1 MTAPPTDR
9 LRSEE
14 TGARS
19 TRIRLGAYIRPESSN
34 YLLVL
39 CTTVFLVGVG
49 LVMVLSSSSVDSFL
63 DNKGFFGGFWKQA
76 TYALIGIPLMLVIS
90 RIPVRFWKK
99 WAWLALFGALILQLL
114 VFSPLGIAEGGNR
127 NWIAVGPINGQPSE
141 LLKLALAVWLGFILG
156 KKINLLSNWKHALIP
171 VVPVSAL
178 ALGLVLGGHD
188 LGTVVIMAGIVI
200 GAMFFANLKLR
211 YVLVPFLAGIALF
224 AVMALISPNRMARIL
239 TFLDAECAD
248 YENLCWQPLHGT
260 WALANGGVFGLG
272 LGNSREKYSW
282 LPAASNDYIF
292 AIIGEELGLI
302 GATVVLIM
310 FVLLAVSFVRV
321 IRSST
326 DPFVRITTG
335 AIMVWII
342 GQAFV
347 NIGVVLRLLPVLG
360 VPLPFISAGGTALLT
375 SLCAV
380 GIVLSFAREQATK
393 PRFPVTGERYTR

>member
-1 MTAPPTDR
+1 MSAPTTSRPRSDDGASSSRISLGRVLTAQSR
-9 LRSEE
+9 
-14 TGARS
+14 
-19 TRIRLGAYIRPESSN
+19 N
-34 YLLVL
+34 YMLVL
-39 CTTVFLVGVG
+39 GTTLFLVAVG

-76 TYALIGIPLMLVIS
+76 TYAVVGIPMMLVIS
-90 RIPVRFWKK
+90 RVPVRFWKR
-99 WAWLALFGALILQLL
+99 WAWLALAGALVLQLL
-114 VFSPLGIAEGGNR
+114 VFTPLGIAEGGNR
-127 NWIAVGPINGQPSE
+127 NWIAVGPISGQPSE
-141 LLKLALAVWLGFILG
+141 LLKLALALWLGAVLG
-156 KKINLLSNWKHALIP
+156 RKMHLLADWKHALIP
-171 VVPVSAL
+171 VVPIAVLS
-178 ALGLVLGGHD
+178 LGLVLAGHD

-200 GAMFFANLKLR
+200 GAMFFANVRLR
-211 YVLVPFLAGIALF
+211 FLAVPVLGGLLLF
-224 AVMALISPNRMARIL
+224 FVMAVISPNRMARIM
-239 TFLDAECAD
+239 TFLDEECLD

-302 GATVVLIM
+302 GAVVVLVM
-310 FVLLAVSFVRV
+310 FVLLAVAFVRV
-321 IRSST
+321 IRSSA
-326 DPFVRITTG
+326 DPFVRIATG

-375 SLCAV
+375 SLAAI
-380 GIVLSFAREQATK
+380 GIVLSFAREQAAS
-393 PRFPVTGERYTR
+393 RRISHDWSRS

>member
-1 MTAPPTDR
+1 MSAPTTSPP
-9 LRSEE
+9 RSDD
-14 TGARS
+14 TTVSSAR
-19 TRIRLGAYIRPESSN
+19 ILLGRTLAPQSRN

-39 CTTVFLVGVG
+39 GTTLFLVGVG

-76 TYALIGIPLMLVIS
+76 TYAVLGIPLMLVIS
-90 RIPVRFWKK
+90 RIPVSFWKR
-99 WAWLALFGALILQLL
+99 WAWLVLAAGLILQML
-114 VFSPLGIAEGGNR
+114 VFTPLGFDGGGNR
-127 NWIAVGPINGQPSE
+127 NWIALGPINGQPSE
-141 LLKLALAVWLGFILG
+141 LLKLALAIWLGAILG
-156 KKINLLSNWKHALIP
+156 RKMELLSNWKHALIP
-171 VVPVSAL
+171 VFPVAAI
-178 ALGLVLGGHD
+178 ALGLVLAGQD
-188 LGTVVIMAGIVI
+188 LGTVVIMAGLVI
-200 GAMFFANLKLR
+200 GAMFFANVRLR
-211 YVLVPFLAGIALF
+211 FLAVPVAAGLLLF
-224 AVMALISPNRMARIL
+224 VVMAILSPNRMARIM
-239 TFLDAECAD
+239 TFLDDECLD

-302 GATVVLIM
+302 GAVVVLVM
-310 FVLLAVSFVRV
+310 FVLLAVGFVR
-321 IRSST
+321 IIRRSS

-335 AIMVWII
+335 AILVWII

-375 SLCAV
+375 SLAAI
-380 GIVLSFAREQATK
+380 GIVLAFAREQAS
-393 PRFPVTGERYTR
+393 PARPAPEGRFRS

>member
-1 MTAPPTDR
+1 MSAPTTR
-9 LRSEE
+9 LPRSDESAQS
-14 TGARS
+14 ARIS
-19 TRIRLGAYIRPESSN
+19 LGRVFTPQSRN
-34 YLLVL
+34 YMLVL
-39 CTTVFLVGVG
+39 GTTLFLVGVG

-76 TYALIGIPLMLVIS
+76 TYAVIGIPLMLVIS
-90 RIPVRFWKK
+90 RIPVRFWKQ
-99 WAWLALFGALILQLL
+99 WAWLVLGAGLLLQML
-114 VFSPLGIAEGGNR
+114 VFTPLGFDGGGNR
-127 NWIAVGPINGQPSE
+127 NWIAIGPINGQPSE
-141 LLKLALAVWLGFILG
+141 LLKLALAIWLGAVLSR
-156 KKINLLSNWKHALIP
+156 KLSLLNDWKHALIP
-171 VVPVSAL
+171 VVPVAAIAL
-178 ALGLVLGGHD
+178 ALVLAGQD
-188 LGTVVIMAGIVI
+188 LGTVVIMAGLVI
-200 GAMFFANLKLR
+200 GALFFANVRLR
-211 YVLVPFLAGIALF
+211 FLAVPVLAGLSLF
-224 AVMALISPNRMARIL
+224 AVMALLSPNRMARIM
-239 TFLDAECAD
+239 TFLDDECLD

-302 GATVVLIM
+302 GAVVVLTM
-310 FVLLAVSFVRV
+310 FVLLAAAFVRV
-321 IRSST
+321 IRASN

-375 SLCAV
+375 SLAAI
-380 GIVLSFAREQATK
+380 GIVLSFAREQ
-393 PRFPVTGERYTR
+393 TGAHNRLADERIRS

>member
-1 MTAPPTDR
+1 MSAPTTSRPPSDTPAASSAR
-9 LRSEE
+9 ISLGRSL
-14 TGARS
+14 TPQSR
-19 TRIRLGAYIRPESSN
+19 N

-39 CTTVFLVGVG
+39 GTTLFLVGVG

-76 TYALIGIPLMLVIS
+76 TYAVMGVPLMLVIS
-90 RIPVRFWKK
+90 RIPVSFWKR
-99 WAWLALFGALILQLL
+99 WAWLVLAAGLVLQLL
-114 VFSPLGIAEGGNR
+114 VFTPLGIAEGGNR
-127 NWIAVGPINGQPSE
+127 NWIALGPISGQPSE
-141 LLKLALAVWLGFILG
+141 LLKLALAIWLGAVLG
-156 KKINLLSNWKHALIP
+156 RKMDLLSSWKHALIP
-171 VVPVSAL
+171 VAPIAAI
-178 ALGLVLGGHD
+178 ALGLVLAGQD
-188 LGTVVIMAGIVI
+188 LGTVVIMAGLVV
-200 GAMFFANLKLR
+200 GALFFANVKLR
-211 YVLVPFLAGIALF
+211 FLAVPVAAGLLLF
-224 AVMALISPNRMARIL
+224 IVMAIISPNRMARIM
-239 TFLDAECAD
+239 TFLDDECLD

-302 GATVVLIM
+302 GAVVVLVM
-310 FVLLAVSFVRV
+310 FVLLAIGFVRI
-321 IRSST
+321 IRASS

-335 AIMVWII
+335 AILVWII

-375 SLCAV
+375 SLAAI
-380 GIVLSFAREQATK
+380 GIVLAFAREQAS
-393 PRFPVTGERYTR
+393 PARLAPEGRFRS

>member
-1 MTAPPTDR
+1 MSAPTTSRPRSDDAASSSRISLGRVLTAQSR
-9 LRSEE
+9 
-14 TGARS
+14 
-19 TRIRLGAYIRPESSN
+19 N
-34 YLLVL
+34 YMLVL
-39 CTTVFLVGVG
+39 GTTLFLVAVG

-76 TYALIGIPLMLVIS
+76 TYAVVGIPMMLVIS
-90 RIPVRFWKK
+90 RVPVRFWKR
-99 WAWLALFGALILQLL
+99 WAWLALAGALVLQLL
-114 VFSPLGIAEGGNR
+114 VFTPLGIAEGGNR
-127 NWIAVGPINGQPSE
+127 NWIAVGPISGQPSE
-141 LLKLALAVWLGFILG
+141 LLKLALALWLGAVLG
-156 KKINLLSNWKHALIP
+156 RKMHLLADWKHALIP
-171 VVPVSAL
+171 VVPIAVL
-178 ALGLVLGGHD
+178 ALGLVLAGHD

-200 GAMFFANLKLR
+200 GAMFFANVRLR
-211 YVLVPFLAGIALF
+211 FLAVPVLGGLLLF
-224 AVMALISPNRMARIL
+224 FVMAVISPNRMARIM
-239 TFLDAECAD
+239 TFLDEECLD

-302 GATVVLIM
+302 GAVVVLVM
-310 FVLLAVSFVRV
+310 FVLLAVAFVRV

-326 DPFVRITTG
+326 DPFVRIATG

-375 SLCAV
+375 SLAAI
-380 GIVLSFAREQATK
+380 GIVLSFAREQTT
-393 PRFPVTGERYTR
+393 PRRISDDWSRS

>member
-1 MTAPPTDR
+1 MSAPTTSRPHSDAAP
-9 LRSEE
+9 S
-14 TGARS
+14 ARIS
-19 TRIRLGAYIRPESSN
+19 LGRVLVPQSRN
-34 YLLVL
+34 YMLVL
-39 CTTVFLVGVG
+39 GTTLFLVGVG

-76 TYALIGIPLMLVIS
+76 TYAVIGIPLMLVIS
-90 RIPVRFWKK
+90 RIPVRLWKK
-99 WAWLALFGALILQLL
+99 WAWLALAGGLVLQLL
-114 VFSPLGIAEGGNR
+114 VFTPLGIAEGGNR
-127 NWIAVGPINGQPSE
+127 NWIAIGPISGQPSE
-141 LLKLALAVWLGFILG
+141 LLKLALALWLGAVLG
-156 KKINLLSNWKHALIP
+156 RKLDLLADWKHALIP
-171 VVPVSAL
+171 VVPVSVL
-178 ALGLVLGGHD
+178 ALGLVLLGHD

-200 GAMFFANLKLR
+200 GAMFFANVRLR
-211 YVLVPFLAGIALF
+211 LLAVPVLGGLLLF
-224 AVMALISPNRMARIL
+224 FVMAVISPNRMARIM
-239 TFLDAECAD
+239 TFLDEECLD

-302 GATVVLIM
+302 GAVVVLVM
-310 FVLLAVSFVRV
+310 FVLLAVAFVRV
-321 IRSST
+321 IRSSN

-375 SLCAV
+375 SLVAI
-380 GIVLSFAREQATK
+380 GIVLSFAREQTTA
-393 PRFPVTGERYTR
+393 PGRLFDERIRP

>member
-1 MTAPPTDR
+1 MSAPTTSRP
-9 LRSEE
+9 RSDDSSASS
-14 TGARS
+14 ARIS
-19 TRIRLGAYIRPESSN
+19 LGRTLTPQSRN

-39 CTTVFLVGVG
+39 GTTLFLVGVG

-76 TYALIGIPLMLVIS
+76 TYAVMGIPLMLVIS
-90 RIPVRFWKK
+90 RIPVSFWKR
-99 WAWLALFGALILQLL
+99 WAWLVLAAGLVLQLL
-114 VFSPLGIAEGGNR
+114 VFTPLGIAEGGNR
-127 NWIAVGPINGQPSE
+127 NWIALGPISGQPSE
-141 LLKLALAVWLGFILG
+141 LLKLALAIWLGAVLCR
-156 KKINLLSNWKHALIP
+156 KMDLLSNWRHAL
-171 VVPVSAL
+171 VPVAPVAVV
-178 ALGLVLGGHD
+178 ALGLVLAGQD
-188 LGTVVIMAGIVI
+188 LGTVVIMAGLVI
-200 GAMFFANLKLR
+200 GALFFANVKLR
-211 YVLVPFLAGIALF
+211 FLAVPVLGGLLLF
-224 AVMALISPNRMARIL
+224 AVMAILSPNRMARIM
-239 TFLDAECAD
+239 TFLDDECLD

-302 GATVVLIM
+302 GAVVVLVM
-310 FVLLAVSFVRV
+310 FVLLAVAFVRV
-321 IRSST
+321 IRSSS

-335 AIMVWII
+335 AIMVWIV

-375 SLCAV
+375 SLAAI
-380 GIVLSFAREQATK
+380 GIVLAFAREQAS
-393 PRFPVTGERYTR
+393 PQRSVAEGRFRS

>member
-1 MTAPPTDR
+1 MSAPTTSRPSSADTPV
-9 LRSEE
+9 SS
-14 TGARS
+14 AR
-19 TRIRLGAYIRPESSN
+19 ILLGRTLTPQSRN

-39 CTTVFLVGVG
+39 GTTLFLVGVG

-76 TYALIGIPLMLVIS
+76 TYAVMGIPLMLVIS
-90 RIPVRFWKK
+90 SIPVSFWKR
-99 WAWLALFGALILQLL
+99 WAWFVLAAGLVLQML
-114 VFSPLGIAEGGNR
+114 VFTPLGIAEGGNR
-127 NWIAVGPINGQPSE
+127 NWIALGPISGQPSE
-141 LLKLALAVWLGFILG
+141 LLKLALAIWLGAVLG
-156 KKINLLSNWKHALIP
+156 RKMDLLSNWKHALIP
-171 VVPVSAL
+171 VAPVAAI
-178 ALGLVLGGHD
+178 ALGLVLAGQD
-188 LGTVVIMAGIVI
+188 LGTVVIMAGLVI
-200 GAMFFANLKLR
+200 GALFFANVKLR
-211 YVLVPFLAGIALF
+211 YLAVPIAAGLALF
-224 AVMALISPNRMARIL
+224 LVMAIVSPNRMARIM
-239 TFLDAECAD
+239 TFLDDECLD

-302 GATVVLIM
+302 GAVVVLVM
-310 FVLLAVSFVRV
+310 FVLLADGFVRI
-321 IRSST
+321 IRSSS

-375 SLCAV
+375 SLAAI
-380 GIVLSFAREQATK
+380 GIVLAFAREQAS
-393 PRFPVTGERYTR
+393 PARPAPEGRFRS

>member
-1 MTAPPTDR
+1 MSAPTTSRPSSAGTPV
-9 LRSEE
+9 SS
-14 TGARS
+14 AR
-19 TRIRLGAYIRPESSN
+19 ILLGRTLTPQSRN

-39 CTTVFLVGVG
+39 GTTLFLVGVG

-76 TYALIGIPLMLVIS
+76 TYAVMGIPLMLVIS
-90 RIPVRFWKK
+90 SIPVSFWKR
-99 WAWLALFGALILQLL
+99 WAWFVLAAGLVLQML
-114 VFSPLGIAEGGNR
+114 VFTPLGIAEGGNR
-127 NWIAVGPINGQPSE
+127 NWIALGPISGQPSE
-141 LLKLALAVWLGFILG
+141 LLKLALAIWLGAVLG
-156 KKINLLSNWKHALIP
+156 RKTDLLSNWKHALIP
-171 VVPVSAL
+171 VAPVAAI
-178 ALGLVLGGHD
+178 ALGLVLAGQD
-188 LGTVVIMAGIVI
+188 LGTVVIMAGLVI
-200 GAMFFANLKLR
+200 GALFFANVKLR
-211 YVLVPFLAGIALF
+211 YLAVPIAAGVALF
-224 AVMALISPNRMARIL
+224 LVMAIISPNRMARIM
-239 TFLDAECAD
+239 TFLDDECLD

-302 GATVVLIM
+302 GAVVVLVM
-310 FVLLAVSFVRV
+310 FVLLAVGFVRI
-321 IRSST
+321 IRSSS

-375 SLCAV
+375 SLAAI
-380 GIVLSFAREQATK
+380 GIVLAFAREQAS
-393 PRFPVTGERYTR
+393 PARPAPEGRFRS

>member
-1 MTAPPTDR
+1 MSAPTTSRPRSDDTTA
-9 LRSEE
+9 SS
-14 TGARS
+14 AR
-19 TRIRLGAYIRPESSN
+19 ILLGRTLTPQSRN

-39 CTTVFLVGVG
+39 GTTLFLVGVG

-76 TYALIGIPLMLVIS
+76 TYAVMGIPLMLVIS
-90 RIPVRFWKK
+90 RIPVSFWKR
-99 WAWLALFGALILQLL
+99 WAWFVLAVGLVLQML
-114 VFSPLGIAEGGNR
+114 VFTPLGIAEGGNR
-127 NWIAVGPINGQPSE
+127 NWIALGPISGQPSE
-141 LLKLALAVWLGFILG
+141 LLKLALAIWLGAVLG
-156 KKINLLSNWKHALIP
+156 RKMDLLSSWKHALIP
-171 VVPVSAL
+171 VAPVAAI
-178 ALGLVLGGHD
+178 ALGLVLAGQD
-188 LGTVVIMAGIVI
+188 LGTVVIMAGLVI
-200 GAMFFANLKLR
+200 GALFFANVKLR
-211 YVLVPFLAGIALF
+211 YLAVPVAAGLLLF
-224 AVMALISPNRMARIL
+224 IVMAIISPNRMARIM
-239 TFLDAECAD
+239 TFLDDECLD

-302 GATVVLIM
+302 GAVVVLVM
-310 FVLLAVSFVRV
+310 FVLLAVGFVRI
-321 IRSST
+321 IRSSS

-335 AIMVWII
+335 AILVWII

-375 SLCAV
+375 SLAAI
-380 GIVLSFAREQATK
+380 GIVLAFAREQAS
-393 PRFPVTGERYTR
+393 PARVASEGRFRS

>member
-1 MTAPPTDR
+1 
-9 LRSEE
+9 
-14 TGARS
+14 
-19 TRIRLGAYIRPESSN
+19 
-34 YLLVL
+34 
-39 CTTVFLVGVG
+39 
-49 LVMVLSSSSVDSFL
+49 
-63 DNKGFFGGFWKQA
+63 
-76 TYALIGIPLMLVIS
+76 
-90 RIPVRFWKK
+90 
-99 WAWLALFGALILQLL
+99 
-114 VFSPLGIAEGGNR
+114 
-127 NWIAVGPINGQPSE
+127 
-141 LLKLALAVWLGFILG
+141 
-156 KKINLLSNWKHALIP
+156 
-171 VVPVSAL
+171 
-178 ALGLVLGGHD
+178 
-188 LGTVVIMAGIVI
+188 
-200 GAMFFANLKLR
+200 
-211 YVLVPFLAGIALF
+211 
-224 AVMALISPNRMARIL
+224 MARIL

-302 GATVVLIM
+302 GATVVLVM

-321 IRSST
+321 IRSSS

-335 AIMVWII
+335 AIMVWLI

-380 GIVLSFAREQATK
+380 GIVLSFAREQAAK

>member
-1 MTAPPTDR
+1 MSAPTTSRPSSADTPV
-9 LRSEE
+9 SS
-14 TGARS
+14 AR
-19 TRIRLGAYIRPESSN
+19 ILLGRTLTPQSRN

-39 CTTVFLVGVG
+39 GTTLFLVGVG

-76 TYALIGIPLMLVIS
+76 TYAVMGIPLMLVIS
-90 RIPVRFWKK
+90 SIPVSFWKR
-99 WAWLALFGALILQLL
+99 WAWFVLAAGLVLQML
-114 VFSPLGIAEGGNR
+114 VFTPLGIAEGGNR
-127 NWIAVGPINGQPSE
+127 NWIALGPISGQPSE
-141 LLKLALAVWLGFILG
+141 LLKLALAIWLGAVLG
-156 KKINLLSNWKHALIP
+156 RKMDLLSNWKHALIP
-171 VVPVSAL
+171 VAPVAAI
-178 ALGLVLGGHD
+178 ALGLVLAGQD
-188 LGTVVIMAGIVI
+188 LGTVVIMAGLVI
-200 GAMFFANLKLR
+200 GALFFANVKLR
-211 YVLVPFLAGIALF
+211 YLAVPIAAGLALF
-224 AVMALISPNRMARIL
+224 LVMAIVSPNRMARIM
-239 TFLDAECAD
+239 TFLDDECLD

-302 GATVVLIM
+302 GAVVVLVM
-310 FVLLAVSFVRV
+310 FVLLAVGFVRI
-321 IRSST
+321 IRSSS

-375 SLCAV
+375 SLAAI
-380 GIVLSFAREQATK
+380 GIVLAFAREQAS
-393 PRFPVTGERYTR
+393 PARPAPEGRFRS

>member
-1 MTAPPTDR
+1 MSAPTTSRP
-9 LRSEE
+9 RSDDSAQS
-14 TGARS
+14 ARIS
-19 TRIRLGAYIRPESSN
+19 LGRVLIPQSRN

-39 CTTVFLVGVG
+39 GTTLFLVGVG

-76 TYALIGIPLMLVIS
+76 TYAVIGIPMMLVLS
-90 RIPVRFWKK
+90 RIPVKFWKR
-99 WAWLALFGALILQLL
+99 WAWLALAGALVLQLL
-114 VFSPLGIAEGGNR
+114 VFTPLGIAEGGNR
-127 NWIAVGPINGQPSE
+127 NWIAIGPISGQPSE
-141 LLKLALAVWLGFILG
+141 LLKLALAIWLGAVLG
-156 KKINLLSNWKHALIP
+156 RKLHLLDDWKHALIP
-171 VVPVSAL
+171 VVPVSIL
-178 ALGLVLGGHD
+178 ALGLVLAGHD
-188 LGTVVIMAGIVI
+188 LGTVVIMAGIVV
-200 GAMFFANLKLR
+200 GAMFFANLRLR
-211 YVLVPFLAGIALF
+211 FLAIPVLGGLLMF
-224 AVMALISPNRMARIL
+224 AIMAIISPNRMARIM
-239 TFLDAECAD
+239 TFLDDECLD

-302 GATVVLIM
+302 GAVVVLIM

-321 IRSST
+321 IRASS

-335 AIMVWII
+335 AILVWII

-375 SLCAV
+375 SLAAI
-380 GIVLSFAREQATK
+380 GIVLSFAREQTTDLRR
-393 PRFPVTGERYTR
+393 PQYERISS

>member
-1 MTAPPTDR
+1 MSAPTTSRP
-9 LRSEE
+9 RSDAAAQS
-14 TGARS
+14 ARIS
-19 TRIRLGAYIRPESSN
+19 LGRVLIPQSSN

-39 CTTVFLVGVG
+39 GTTLFLVGVG

-76 TYALIGIPLMLVIS
+76 TYAVVGIPMMLILS
-90 RIPVRFWKK
+90 RVPVRFWKR
-99 WAWLALFGALILQLL
+99 WAWVALAGALVLQLL
-114 VFSPLGIAEGGNR
+114 VFTPLGIDAGGNR
-127 NWIAVGPINGQPSE
+127 NWIAVGPITGQPSE
-141 LLKLALAVWLGFILG
+141 LLKLALAIWLGAVLG
-156 KKINLLSNWKHALIP
+156 RKLQLLDNWKHALIP
-171 VVPVSAL
+171 VVPIAVL
-178 ALGLVLGGHD
+178 ALGLVLAGHD

-200 GAMFFANLKLR
+200 GAMFFANVKLR
-211 YVLVPFLAGIALF
+211 FLAVPVLGGLLLF
-224 AVMALISPNRMARIL
+224 FVMAVISPNRMARIM
-239 TFLDAECAD
+239 TFLDEECLD

-302 GATVVLIM
+302 GAVVVLVM
-310 FVLLAVSFVRV
+310 FVLLAVAFVRV
-321 IRSST
+321 IRAST

-335 AIMVWII
+335 AILVWII

-375 SLCAV
+375 SLAAI
-380 GIVLSFAREQATK
+380 GIVLSFAREQTTALRQPTN
-393 PRFPVTGERYTR
+393 ERIRS